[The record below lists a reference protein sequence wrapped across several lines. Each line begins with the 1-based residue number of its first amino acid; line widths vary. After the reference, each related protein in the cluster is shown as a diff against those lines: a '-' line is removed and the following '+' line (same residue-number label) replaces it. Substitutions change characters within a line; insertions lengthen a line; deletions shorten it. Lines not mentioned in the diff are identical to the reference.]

1 MKLCIHRGAREIG
14 GTCIEI
20 ESQGKRILLDLG
32 QPLVSDSSEYVLPAV
47 DGLREQDSSL
57 LGIVVSH
64 AHLDHYG
71 LISHVEAS
79 VPLLLGNA
87 SKKIINAGHFFFPDK
102 TPSVKGCIDLRHQE
116 PVHLGPFTLTPYLMD
131 HSAYDSYAILVEAEG
146 KRVFYSGDF
155 RGHGRKSRMFDA
167 LVNAPPANIDALLME
182 GSTLGRDAGETYPSE
197 SQLENRF
204 VRLIKDTRGM
214 ALVWSAAQNIDRI
227 VTIYRAC
234 RKSGRQFIIDM
245 YTASILQAIGNSNL
259 PQPGWPDLR
268 VFLPRSQKQ
277 VIRTRELFAFAKSFA
292 AHRVYPEQLKDLA
305 SSSVLLFRP
314 SMVRDIEAA
323 GCLDG
328 SGLIYSLWPGYL
340 EEERLGW
347 FKKWLRQK
355 GIRMEHCHTSGHA
368 SITDLK
374 RLAEALRPEM
384 LVPVH
389 TFNPEEYSEHFAH
402 VIQHDDGAWWEV

>member
-32 QPLVSDSSEYVLPAV
+32 QPLVSDSSEYALPAIE
-47 DGLREQDSSL
+47 GLREQDSSL
-57 LGIVVSH
+57 LGIVISH

-116 PVHLGPFTLTPYLMD
+116 PIHLGPFTLTPYLMD
-131 HSAYDSYAILVEAEG
+131 HSAYDSYAFLVEAEG

-155 RGHGRKSRMFDA
+155 RGHGRKSKMFDT
-167 LVNAPPANIDALLME
+167 LINAPPANIDALLME
-182 GSTLGRDAGETYPSE
+182 GSTLGRDASETYPSE
-197 SQLENRF
+197 SQLEHRF
-204 VRLIKDTRGM
+204 VRLFKDTRGM

-259 PQPGWPDLR
+259 PQPGWPDLL

-292 AHRVYPEQLKDLA
+292 AHRVYPEHLKDLA

-314 SMVRDIEAA
+314 SMVRDLEAA

-328 SGLIYSLWPGYL
+328 SRLIYSLWPGYL

-347 FKKWLRQK
+347 FEEWLRQK

-374 RLAEALRPEM
+374 RLAEALQPET

-402 VIQHDDGAWWEV
+402 VIRHDDGAWWEV

>member
-1 MKLCIHRGAREIG
+1 MRICIHRGAREIG

-32 QPLVSDSSEYVLPAV
+32 QPLVSDSSEFALPAIE
-47 DGLREQDSSL
+47 GLREQDNSL

-71 LISHVEAS
+71 LISHVQAS
-79 VPLLLGNA
+79 VPLLFGNA
-87 SKKIINAGHFFFPDK
+87 TRKIINSGHFFFPDK
-102 TPSVKGCIDLRHQE
+102 TLSVKGCIDLRHQE
-116 PVHLGPFTLTPYLMD
+116 PVRVGPFTLTPYLMD
-131 HSAYDSYAILVEAEG
+131 HSAYDSYAFLVEADG

-155 RGHGRKSRMFDA
+155 RGHGRKSRLFDA
-167 LVNAPPANIDALLME
+167 LVNAPPADIDALLME
-182 GSTLGRDAGETYPSE
+182 GSTLGRAAGETYPSE

-204 VRLIKDTRGM
+204 VRLFKDTRGM
-214 ALVWSAAQNIDRI
+214 ALVWSAAQNIDRL

-234 RKSGRQFIIDM
+234 RKSGRQFIVDM

-259 PQPGWPDLR
+259 PQPGWPDLL
-268 VFLPRSQKQ
+268 VFLPRLQKQ
-277 VIRTRELFAFAKSFA
+277 VVRARKLFEFAKSFA

-305 SSSVLLFRP
+305 SSSVMLFRP
-314 SMVRDIEAA
+314 SMARDLEAA
-323 GCLDG
+323 GCVDG

-340 EEERLGW
+340 EQERLAW
-347 FKKWLRQK
+347 FKEWVRQK

-374 RLAEALRPEM
+374 RLAEALQPEM

-389 TFNPEEYSEHFAH
+389 TFNPDEYSEHFAH
-402 VIQHDDGAWWEV
+402 VVRHDDGVWWEV